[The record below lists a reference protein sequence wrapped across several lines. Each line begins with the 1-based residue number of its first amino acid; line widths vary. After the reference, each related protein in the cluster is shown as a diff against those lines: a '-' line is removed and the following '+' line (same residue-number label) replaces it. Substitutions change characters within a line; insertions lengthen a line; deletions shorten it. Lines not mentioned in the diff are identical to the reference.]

1 MLSAKKTEDRRPS
14 GRAIMTEFYSACCR
28 QRLADNFGDDARKRV
43 GYRLA
48 IKSRV
53 S

>member
-1 MLSAKKTEDRRPS
+1 MQRIAARPE
-14 GRAIMTEFYSACCR
+14 RAIMTEFYSACLS
-28 QRLADNFGDDARKRV
+28 QRLAEKFNERARALV

-48 IKSRV
+48 IKSLA

>member
-1 MLSAKKTEDRRPS
+1 
-14 GRAIMTEFYSACCR
+14 MTEFYSAYFR
-28 QRLADNFGDDARKRV
+28 QRLAEHFGEDAHKHV

-48 IKSRV
+48 IKSLV